1 MGYIN
6 PDALVST
13 GELAGLLG
21 TVRLVDATHMLPT
34 MEGSGRDAYDD
45 RHIPGAVFFDID
57 AISDDGTD
65 LPHMLP
71 GPKKFSS
78 MVGGLGLGDGD
89 RIVVY
94 DCHGGFLA
102 AARVWWMFRAFGHDD
117 VALLDGGLP
126 KWMKEERPLD
136 GEIPDPPRRQ
146 FTARPNPDLLRGL
159 GQMLENLDSGRELVV
174 DARNA
179 PRFRGLAPEP
189 RPAGKLGH
197 IPGSVNMPIS
207 DLMDPGDGFIM
218 RPAAELTRVFEELD
232 PKRPVVASCGSG
244 VTAAVIAFSAHLLGL
259 NDIAVYDGSWAE
271 WGNRDDTPVETGE
284 SP

>member
-1 MGYIN
+1 M
-6 PDALVST
+6 D
-13 GELAGLLG
+13 
-21 TVRLVDATHMLPT
+21 
-34 MEGSGRDAYDD
+34 EGG
-45 RHIPGAVFFDID
+45 
-57 AISDDGTD
+57 
-65 LPHMLP
+65 
-71 GPKKFSS
+71 
-78 MVGGLGLGDGD
+78 
-89 RIVVY
+89 
-94 DCHGGFLA
+94 A
-102 AARVWWMFRAFGHDD
+102 AAGRRNSRFS
-117 VALLDGGLP
+117 
-126 KWMKEERPLD
+126 
-136 GEIPDPPRRQ
+136 PRRQ

-179 PRFRGLAPEP
+179 PRFRGLVPEP

-197 IPGSVNMPIS
+197 IPCSVNMPIS

-218 RPAAELTRVFEELD
+218 RPATELTRAFEELD